1 MKRRWQLV
9 GVCLG
14 WLAFLSGPAS
24 AQTNR
29 YAIIVAGP
37 PAKSSAKMHREW
49 VDSLAGAL
57 RGELGFDAAHL
68 IILTETP
75 QSGETVSNAVNVKA
89 ALQRIAPLVKKDD
102 ELFVMLIGHG
112 SGSGADAKFNLV
124 GPDLTAAEWNELLKP
139 VLGRVAF
146 VNAASASAGFSRRS
160 RLRTGW

>member
-29 YAIIVAGP
+29 YAIIVAG
-37 PAKSSAKMHREW
+37 ASGEEQYAKMHREW

-57 RGELGFDAAHL
+57 RGKLGFDAAHL

-75 QSGETVSNAVNVKA
+75 QSGETVSNAENVKA
-89 ALQRIAPLVKKDD
+89 ALQRLAPLVKKDD

-112 SGSGADAKFNLV
+112 SSD
-124 GPDLTAAEWNELLKP
+124 
-139 VLGRVAF
+139 GRC
-146 VNAASASAGFSRRS
+146 
-160 RLRTGW
+160 